1 MTSFSWYSCLHI
13 VRHLPSRMNC
23 RRNWVSL
30 DSFVLL
36 VYLISRVRL
45 VWFCNNI
52 GLEGL
57 IPWSG
62 QDDEDE
68 NSEFSSS
75 SSYPGVSEITPLD
88 YFFFNFIGKIPYFC
102 VKMGLFTHIVIRD
115 LNSVSS
121 STDKTNLL
129 GPIPAR
135 KKGRFVVRTY
145 FEVSLRSSERLVD
158 LLKHQRHCRYGRKQN
173 VSSSEL
179 RRRRVLCVWEI
190 RRRHVFRNLS
200 YIHRY
205 IYIHRYT

>member
-23 RRNWVSL
+23 RRNRVSL

-75 SSYPGVSEITPLD
+75 SSYPGVSEIPPLD

-102 VKMGLFTHIVIRD
+102 VKNGIIHSHRDSWPEFSVIIHWQNKPFRTHT
-115 LNSVSS
+115 S
-121 STDKTNLL
+121 
-129 GPIPAR
+129 
-135 KKGRFVVRTY
+135 KKKR
-145 FEVSLRSSERLVD
+145 SIRSSDIFRSVASEFGTS
-158 LLKHQRHCRYGRKQN
+158 CG
-173 VSSSEL
+173 SSQTPTTL
-179 RRRRVLCVWEI
+179 
-190 RRRHVFRNLS
+190 
-200 YIHRY
+200 
-205 IYIHRYT
+205 